1 MSSNNSE
8 INSQEY
14 VELCEQLKTM
24 NEKREREVIEI
35 KQQLLTYKKFAITCY
50 GLSRIIAGLIEEA
63 VSVIPLE
70 VFVLN
75 LLMKIYYLLLRIII
89 NFYLVNFFKNK
100 ILRINIYY

>member
-14 VELCEQLKTM
+14 VELCDQLKTM

-50 GLSRIIAGLIEEA
+50 GLSRIIGNLIEEA
-63 VSVIPLE
+63 TADLQ
-70 VFVLN
+70 
-75 LLMKIYYLLLRIII
+75 I
-89 NFYLVNFFKNK
+89 NSICDCFRSFCSEFIDQQ
-100 ILRINIYY
+100 ILSFTENHY